1 MMYGWCRFLRY
12 GSKIRNIFPFF
23 NDSRILHLICARF
36 VRSLTL
42 LFPLHALQPWCGHCK
57 KLAPVFDQVANK
69 VTNDLVHLGKV
80 DATVHRKVAKM
91 QEISRYPT
99 IKYYKHG
106 HWGKY
111 EGLRSVDDLLEF
123 TERLAAPAARKIA
136 SIDEL
141 RDYPVSFLLQIPN
154 MRSERNKYVM
164 DTFED
169 AALKLHG
176 RKVDLFKIDNE
187 DGDDNMPA
195 VLNRMYG
202 DKITKSLILRENV
215 SSEEIDE
222 FIISNNRPL
231 VSRLDNS
238 NFKALG
244 DLGLVMI
251 IAVVDYNQKEESK
264 ALIDKVTTTAN
275 QLTANVQDKIV
286 FGHVDGVKW
295 RKFMSLYD
303 AKPNTI
309 LILHLIDDAHITLS
323 GKEASLDN
331 LNEIAHRIHDDTLL
345 LNKAVPRG
353 FFAKTWRKLVDYF
366 PASLLCFV
374 PIVMIIMSF
383 TVSTRADK
391 EKKL

>member
-1 MMYGWCRFLRY
+1 MSVETLDNDFVTQLGLTRAPFVAGEAVSANFVSPIREGQLQKAAHQIRY
-12 GSKIRNIFPFF
+12 GELMMVVVGTKGSGKTFF
-23 NDSRILHLICARF
+23 LD
-36 VRSLTL
+36 
-42 LFPLHALQPWCGHCK
+42 
-57 KLAPVFDQVANK
+57 KLEL
-69 VTNDLVHLGKV
+69 DLVDLPQIIRLDIGA
-80 DATVHRKVAKM
+80 DTSPEAFLLSILA
-91 QEISRYPT
+91 
-99 IKYYKHG
+99 
-106 HWGKY
+106 
-111 EGLRSVDDLLEF
+111 GLRPQAILEQPQPIGALLASI
-123 TERLAAPAARKIA
+123 RAVLAQCSEPPVLILDNAGQLADKELAMLLSLIA
-136 SIDEL
+136 S
-141 RDYPVSFLLQIPN
+141 VGGAVA
-154 MRSERNKYVM
+154 MKTVM
-164 DTFED
+164 
-169 AALKLHG
+169 A
-176 RKVDLFKIDNE
+176 
-187 DGDDNMPA
+187 GDQA
-195 VLNRMYG
+195 
-202 DKITKSLILRENV
+202 
-215 SSEEIDE
+215 
-222 FIISNNRPL
+222 L

-323 GKEASLDN
+323 DKEASLDN

>member
-1 MMYGWCRFLRY
+1 M
-12 GSKIRNIFPFF
+12 
-23 NDSRILHLICARF
+23 
-36 VRSLTL
+36 
-42 LFPLHALQPWCGHCK
+42 
-57 KLAPVFDQVANK
+57 
-69 VTNDLVHLGKV
+69 TNDLVHLGKV
-80 DATVHRKVAKM
+80 DAIVHRKVAKM

-202 DKITKSLILRENV
+202 DKITKSLILHENV
-215 SSEEIDE
+215 SSEGIDE